1 MLLIFSNVVDVD
13 FDGGV
18 NIDVDGGVNVD
29 VDGGGSVVVG
39 SGDDCQYDHDL
50 ENKRLCCSFFHSICS
65 SNKYNSS
72 PLPSRSMTTIHSLM
86 NSL

>member
-1 MLLIFSNVVDVD
+1 MLIVVLLIFSNVVNV
-13 FDGGV
+13 
-18 NIDVDGGVNVD
+18 DVDGGVDVD

-50 ENKRLCCSFFHSICS
+50 ENKRLCCSFFHSFCS
-65 SNKYNSS
+65 SNKNNCS

-86 NSL
+86 NYL